1 MWERIFGAL
10 RAPGKTLNQVAEKNL
25 WKEGLLIIVVV
36 AILQGMSSLVAQG
49 NQDLLFRYLEQFSDQ
64 PLMDSIQY
72 SPAFTIFSSL
82 FGGLLA
88 WVIAG
93 GIFFL
98 FAKLFKGEGTFSGML
113 AGLGYAST
121 PYIIGAPLV
130 ALASLAGAGGLII
143 GGVISFAVAIWV
155 LVLNIIAIRESQQ
168 IGTGAAVATF
178 LIPVVLL
185 FILALILAGVIV
197 AMLMTFTG

>member
-72 SPAFTIFSSL
+72 SP
-82 FGGLLA
+82 
-88 WVIAG
+88 
-93 GIFFL
+93 FL
-98 FAKLFKGEGTFSGML
+98 DVS
-113 AGLGYAST
+113 
-121 PYIIGAPLV
+121 
-130 ALASLAGAGGLII
+130 
-143 GGVISFAVAIWV
+143 
-155 LVLNIIAIRESQQ
+155 
-168 IGTGAAVATF
+168 
-178 LIPVVLL
+178 IP
-185 FILALILAGVIV
+185 
-197 AMLMTFTG
+197 

>member
-1 MWERIFGAL
+1 M
-10 RAPGKTLNQVAEKNL
+10 
-25 WKEGLLIIVVV
+25 
-36 AILQGMSSLVAQG
+36 
-49 NQDLLFRYLEQFSDQ
+49 
-64 PLMDSIQY
+64 
-72 SPAFTIFSSL
+72 
-82 FGGLLA
+82 
-88 WVIAG
+88 
-93 GIFFL
+93 
-98 FAKLFKGEGTFSGML
+98 
-113 AGLGYAST
+113 
-121 PYIIGAPLV
+121 